1 MSEPYRLWAIETAS
15 QKTASILSFAAADT
29 RVILAPSINKY
40 KEIKFY
46 GDNIRPGG
54 NDYEIFEDSRTVGH
68 TVTQPSD
75 TIDILRKLF
84 TIL

>member
-1 MSEPYRLWAIETAS
+1 MKDLRRFTFLATKHI
-15 QKTASILSFAAADT
+15 
-29 RVILAPSINKY
+29 RVILL
-40 KEIKFY
+40 FY
-46 GDNIRPGG
+46 CLGG